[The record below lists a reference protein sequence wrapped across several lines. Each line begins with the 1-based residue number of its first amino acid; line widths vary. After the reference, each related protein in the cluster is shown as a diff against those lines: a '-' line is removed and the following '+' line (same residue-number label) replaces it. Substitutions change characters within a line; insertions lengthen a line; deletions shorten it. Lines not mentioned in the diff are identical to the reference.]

1 MSIENILCLLSG
13 SLLTTMFFFLVSL
26 RQMRIDERL
35 INHVRLNAYNKGW
48 ADSKNQTW
56 KEDV

>member
-1 MSIENILCLLSG
+1 
-13 SLLTTMFFFLVSL
+13 MFFFLVSL

-35 INHVRLNAYNKGW
+35 INHIRFNAYNKGW